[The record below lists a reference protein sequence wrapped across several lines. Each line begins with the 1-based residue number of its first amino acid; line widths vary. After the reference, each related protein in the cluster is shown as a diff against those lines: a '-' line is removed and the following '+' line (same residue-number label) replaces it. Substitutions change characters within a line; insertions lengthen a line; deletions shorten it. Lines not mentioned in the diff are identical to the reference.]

1 MTANNKG
8 GHGVATDSEPLRF
21 REKLGYGLGDTASNF
36 YFQVFGIFLLY
47 YYTDVIGLL
56 PAAVGTMFLVTRII
70 DAVSDPLMGI
80 IADRT
85 NSRWGKYRPFILWG
99 AIPYGACGYLMFA
112 NPDLSYTGKLIFAY
126 VTYSLMMLAYTA
138 INVPYS
144 ALLGVISPAS
154 IERTRAASYRFFG
167 AILAGWLVGTFVTPL
182 KNLLGGGDEALGF
195 QLTMMIFA
203 VISVALW
210 WITFATTRERVAP
223 PQTDS
228 DLRAD
233 FAAVRQNGPWV
244 ALIFAGIFTL
254 TSLAVRWA
262 TQVYYIKYYAGD
274 DGTPIFLIFDK
285 TAVFLSLGIFAQL
298 VGVTLTRTLSERFDK
313 RHLLM
318 TLSLLN
324 ALSMGL
330 FFVIPADQY
339 GLMVAINMIGML
351 IAGPTPALV
360 WSMYAD
366 CADYGEWKTGRR
378 TTALIFSTVQ
388 FSHKFGLA
396 VGAGLAG
403 ILLSS
408 FGFVAN
414 EAQSE
419 TALLGIRFLFGIVP
433 TVFALLGVV
442 AIYFYRIDS
451 HQVARI
457 EQELADRR
465 AAAAE
470 AR

>member
-1 MTANNKG
+1 M
-8 GHGVATDSEPLRF
+8 HSESEELRF

-47 YYTDVIGLL
+47 YYTDVFGLL
-56 PAAVGTMFLVTRII
+56 PAAVGTMFLVTKII
-70 DAVSDPLMGI
+70 DAVSDPIMGI

-99 AIPYGACGYLMFA
+99 AVPYGLCGYLMFA
-112 NPDLSYTGKLIFAY
+112 NPDLSYTGKLIYAY

-144 ALLGVISPAS
+144 ALLGVISAAS
-154 IERTRAASYRFFG
+154 IERTKAASYRFFG
-167 AILAGWLVGTFVTPL
+167 AISAGWLVGTFVTPL
-182 KNLLGGGDEALGF
+182 KNLLGGGDDALGF

-223 PQTDS
+223 PQDDTN
-228 DLRAD
+228 LRRD
-233 FAAVRQNGPWV
+233 FAAVKQNGPWI
-244 ALIFAGIFTL
+244 ALIFAGLFTL

-262 TQVYYIKYYAGD
+262 TQIYYIKYYVGD

-285 TAVFLSLGIFAQL
+285 TAMFLSLGIFAQL
-298 VGVTLTRTLSERFDK
+298 VGVTLTKTLSQRFDK
-313 RHLLM
+313 RHLLI

-324 ALSMGL
+324 ALSMAV
-330 FFVIPADQY
+330 FFFIPADQY
-339 GLMVAINMIGML
+339 WLMVGVNMAGML

-388 FSHKFGLA
+388 FAHKFGLA

-403 ILLSS
+403 ILLSW

-414 EAQSE
+414 EAQSD
-419 TALLGIRFLFGIVP
+419 TALFGIRFMFSIVP
-433 TVFALLGVV
+433 AGFALLGVA

-451 HQVARI
+451 HLVARV
-457 EQELADRR
+457 EKELLERR
-465 AAAAE
+465 TAAAQAG
-470 AR
+470 